1 MTMNMNDDSVVSMA
15 QLKELIKL
23 GNSATFIRNNQE
35 EAYAWINTT
44 LGKFRY
50 QGRKKREKSIIRT
63 YLRTM
68 TGYSNTQINR
78 LIQRKRATGRV
89 RAEKRTQPVFPR
101 VYTADDI
108 ALLGA
113 VDNAEQRRTGGA
125 VQKTFQDMYTVYG
138 DQKFERLSKISVS
151 HIYNLRGTRQYE
163 TSTLTYT
170 KTNPTS
176 VSIGM
181 RMKPR
186 PEGKPGFIRVDSVH
200 QGDKDKEK
208 GVYHINLVDEVT
220 QSEVVVTTEGISEY
234 FLLPVLEDALT
245 QFPFRIINFH
255 SDNGS
260 EYLNKTVARLLN
272 KLMIEQTK
280 SRSRK
285 TNDNALVEGKNAAV
299 VRKHFGR
306 AHIPRKYAPLMN
318 VFNRDYL
325 NPYLFFHRQ
334 CAFADD
340 EIDARGK
347 IKKVY
352 RTYLTPC
359 EKLLSLE
366 DTEKYLQNGVT
377 VASLKAQ
384 MVKETHLASAQN
396 MQKAKQKLFKKIN
409 HDMVQ

>member
-1 MTMNMNDDSVVSMA
+1 
-15 QLKELIKL
+15 
-23 GNSATFIRNNQE
+23 
-35 EAYAWINTT
+35 
-44 LGKFRY
+44 
-50 QGRKKREKSIIRT
+50 
-63 YLRTM
+63 
-68 TGYSNTQINR
+68 
-78 LIQRKRATGRV
+78 
-89 RAEKRTQPVFPR
+89 
-101 VYTADDI
+101 
-108 ALLGA
+108 
-113 VDNAEQRRTGGA
+113 
-125 VQKTFQDMYTVYG
+125 
-138 DQKFERLSKISVS
+138 
-151 HIYNLRGTRQYE
+151 
-163 TSTLTYT
+163 
-170 KTNPTS
+170 
-176 VSIGM
+176 M

-220 QSEVVVTTEGISEY
+220 QTEIVVTVEGISEY
-234 FLLPVLEDALT
+234 FLLPALEDALT
-245 QFPFRIINFH
+245 QFSFRIINFH

-318 VFNRDYL
+318 VFNREYL
-325 NPYLFFHRQ
+325 NPYIFYHRQ

-340 EIDARGK
+340 EIDAKGK

-359 EKLLSLE
+359 AKLLSLPTVE
-366 DTEKYLQNGVT
+366 QYLRDGVT
-377 VASLKAQ
+377 VVLLKAE

-396 MQKAKQKLFKKIN
+396 MQKAKQELFEKIN
-409 HDMVQ
+409 HGMVQ

>member
-1 MTMNMNDDSVVSMA
+1 MNMNDDSVVSMA
-15 QLKELIKL
+15 QLRELIKL
-23 GNSATFIRNNQE
+23 GNSATFIRNNKE

-63 YLRTM
+63 YLRMM

-78 LIQRKRATGRV
+78 LIQRKRTTKTIRV
-89 RAEKRTQPVFPR
+89 QKRTQPTFPR

-108 ALLGA
+108 ALI
-113 VDNAEQRRTGGA
+113 VETDNAEQRRTGGA
-125 VQKTFQDMYTVYG
+125 VKKTFQEMYSFYG
-138 DQKFERLSKISVS
+138 DHKFERLSKISVS

-170 KTNPTS
+170 KTSPTS

-220 QSEVVVTTEGISEY
+220 QTEIVVTVEGISEY
-234 FLLPVLEDALT
+234 FLLPALEDALT
-245 QFPFRIINFH
+245 QFSFRIINFH

-318 VFNRDYL
+318 VFNREYL
-325 NPYLFFHRQ
+325 NPYIFYHRQ

-340 EIDARGK
+340 EIDAKGK

-359 EKLLSLE
+359 AKLLSLPTVE
-366 DTEKYLQNGVT
+366 QYLRDGVT
-377 VASLKAQ
+377 VVLLKAE

-396 MQKAKQKLFKKIN
+396 MQKAKQELFEKIN
-409 HDMVQ
+409 HGMVQ

>member
-89 RAEKRTQPVFPR
+89 YREKRTQPVFPR

-220 QSEVVVTTEGISEY
+220 QTEVVVTTEGISEY

-366 DTEKYLQNGVT
+366 DTEKYLRNGVT